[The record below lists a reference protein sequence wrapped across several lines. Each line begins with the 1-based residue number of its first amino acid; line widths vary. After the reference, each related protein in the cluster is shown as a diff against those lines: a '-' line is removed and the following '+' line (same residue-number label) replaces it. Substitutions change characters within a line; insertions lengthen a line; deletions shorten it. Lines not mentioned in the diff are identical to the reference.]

1 MVSRSAEDTCD
12 AASGVGATA
21 IMIAAI
27 RATSSKGAGAII
39 NDPFAAPL
47 VKAVG
52 IEAFVRWIDGDLM
65 PTDMSD
71 DPHYT
76 LPQLIDSMTVRT
88 RFFDDYFV
96 AAT

>member
-1 MVSRSAEDTCD
+1 
-12 AASGVGATA
+12 
-21 IMIAAI
+21 MIAAI
-27 RATSSKGAGAII
+27 RARSSKGPHAII
-39 NDPFAAPL
+39 NDPFAEPL

-52 IEAFVRWIDGDLM
+52 IDAFIRWVDDEIE
-65 PTDMSD
+65 TTQMSD

-96 AAT
+96 AASDGGVRQAAILASQIPCHTATS